1 MQYTNA
7 ECEERYFSFKEVKT
21 RADYT
26 KKICFSPQ
34 KKSDTNNPALIL
46 SIPSC
51 PIIPRNAK
59 KR

>member
-1 MQYTNA
+1 MRRTLFLIQGGENKVDTM
-7 ECEERYFSFKEVKT
+7 
-21 RADYT
+21 ADYT

>member
-1 MQYTNA
+1 MRRTLFLIQRGENKVDTM
-7 ECEERYFSFKEVKT
+7 
-21 RADYT
+21 ADYT